1 MKNKEVKNI
10 EACQIIKDIAM
21 AKAEWENADYFFEM
35 AREPELVDYAI
46 YLQNAARVKYIHLLK
61 LAKRKNISV
70 NYYDSLRMLA
80 IK

>member
-1 MKNKEVKNI
+1 MKNKKVKNL
-10 EACQIIKDIAM
+10 ENYQIIKDIEL
-21 AKAEWENADYFFEM
+21 AKAEWESAEYFFQM

-46 YLQNAARVKYIHLLK
+46 YLQNAARVKYAHLLK

-70 NYYDSLRMLA
+70 NYYESLRELA